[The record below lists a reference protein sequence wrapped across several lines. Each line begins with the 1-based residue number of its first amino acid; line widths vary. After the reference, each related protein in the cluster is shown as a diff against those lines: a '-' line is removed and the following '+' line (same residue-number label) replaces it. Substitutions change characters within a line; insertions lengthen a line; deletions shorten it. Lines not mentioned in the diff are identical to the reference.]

1 MNNMKV
7 LFNDVD
13 RIMRIIYRELC
24 LDYFRIDSVI
34 PENAYCRC
42 LFDLSNEQYRRN
54 VSSRYLQIY
63 PNNYHM
69 DDLEYLLDSLGE
81 ILEKKYGDADA
92 LNLFPFIADC
102 FLKKSKDNLYV
113 DFDNLLEWDGYRNK
127 LDVKLFLAAYNLHH
141 IETPTSSKVNS
152 IIGHNNKQLYDILER
167 NRISE
172 NHMHLKASGYTDDIN
187 WYSFLQLKFSDTT
200 QFSKFI
206 ESQESLREFENEV
219 GKKEDL
225 LEFILKVRLLRVHLT
240 MYIDKPIC
248 CNTRL
253 KKKYNKYLWEII
265 RADDVLNY
273 LDSRGILKETITLE
287 EEQNKYWNE
296 KYQDLNLTKYAAIEL
311 DFYQQIMSYVYSD
324 ESDTEYVRTLF
335 NLYIAGMTIL
345 KFQFVQDNLGMGFTK
360 FKEKEEIKAFFVKNK
375 KEKDD
380 VIQSVFH
387 KYYREKYIKNIE
399 LRITPQGSTS
409 EYIEFIEKLN
419 SMNEQEYDK
428 VKKKLGPND
437 PSLQKIKYG
446 LIVHFIK
453 PLRSKRM
460 TMIEDQGNKRTKIN
474 RDSDILL
481 EALERIEKYTGDLGN
496 AIYDKKEIAHK
507 IVGIDT
513 ANFEKN
519 NRPELFGAAYRKI
532 RAGTTND
539 YVINATY
546 HAGEEFPTLANGL
559 RAIDEVL
566 NFLGYRQND
575 RIGHALAL
583 GINIEDYFHIKRNN
597 IFCSLGDYLD
607 DIVWLYSVLVNSIE
621 NSSLLFFLKDEYEKY
636 KWDFF
641 EKVLSYDEIPSFE
654 DYLSSY
660 HLRGDCPDT
669 HLELSKQ
676 PELSYEKICS
686 RYPYQLNFKFNKHKS
701 AFSNRTARKLF
712 LRYSFDKNYREYAEQ
727 PLHVE
732 ISKNYIFC
740 LEKAQRLIQQKVL
753 NLGVFIEANP
763 SSNKKISYVQKY
775 SEISALNISGS
786 VFGNPDSLELPISIN
801 TDDSTIFLTN
811 LVNEYSVLA
820 ASLLREGYV
829 DKDVYQFVEK
839 LAIASNVHSFVQPY

>member
-24 LDYFRIDSVI
+24 LDYFRIDTVV
-34 PENAYCRC
+34 PEHDYCRR
-42 LFDLSNEQYRRN
+42 LFDLSDEHYRRMI
-54 VSSRYLQIY
+54 SSRYLQVY
-63 PNNYHM
+63 PDNYHM
-69 DDLEYLLDSLGE
+69 DDLEYLLDSLGK
-81 ILEKKYGDADA
+81 ILEKEYGSADA

-113 DFDNLLEWDGYRNK
+113 DFDNLLEWDGFRNK

-141 IETPTSSKVNS
+141 TETSRPSMMNS

-167 NRISE
+167 SRISE

-200 QFSKFI
+200 QFSDFI
-206 ESQESLREFENEV
+206 KSQEAFREFENGI

-225 LEFILKVRLLRVHLT
+225 LEFILKVRLLRVYLT
-240 MYIDKPIC
+240 MYTDKAIC
-248 CNTRL
+248 CNIKL
-253 KKKYNKYLWEII
+253 KKKYSKYLWEIL

-273 LDSRGILKETITLE
+273 LDSRGILKETIALE

-296 KYQDLNLTKYAAIEL
+296 KYQGLNLTKYAAIEL
-311 DFYQQIMSYVYSD
+311 DFYQQIMSYVFSNKN
-324 ESDTEYVRTLF
+324 DTEYVRTIF

-360 FKEKEEIKAFFVKNK
+360 FKEKEEKKAFFVKNK

-419 SMNEQEYDK
+419 SMNDQEYDK

-437 PSLQKIKYG
+437 PSLQKINYG

-453 PLRSKRM
+453 PLRSKHM
-460 TMIEDQGNKRTKIN
+460 SMIEDQVNKRTEIR
-474 RDSDILL
+474 RDSDILFD
-481 EALERIEKYTGDLGN
+481 ALEKIEKYTNDSGN
-496 AIYDKKEIAHK
+496 AVYDKKEIAHK

-532 RAGTTND
+532 RAGTPNH

-546 HAGEEFPTLANGL
+546 HVGEEFPTLANGL

-566 NFLGYRQND
+566 SFLDYRQND

-583 GINIEDYFHIKRNN
+583 GINIEDYFHTKRNN

-607 DIVWLYSVLVNSIE
+607 DIVWLYSTLVDSTE

-641 EKVLSYDEIPSFE
+641 EKFLPYNEIPNFE

-660 HLRGDCPDT
+660 YLRGDCPDT
-669 HLELSKQ
+669 HLELSKKF
-676 PELSYEKICS
+676 ELSYEAICS
-686 RYPYQLNFKFNKHKS
+686 RYPYQINSKFKHHKS
-701 AFSNRTARKLF
+701 AFMNQTARQLF
-712 LRYSFDKNYREYAEQ
+712 LRYSFDGNYREYAER
-727 PLHVE
+727 PFHVE
-732 ISKNYIFC
+732 ISENYVRC
-740 LEKAQRLIQQKVL
+740 LKKAQRLLQQKVL
-753 NLGVFIEANP
+753 DVGVFIEANP

-811 LVNEYSVLA
+811 LVNEYSVIA
-820 ASLLREGYV
+820 ASLLREGYS
-829 DKDVYQFVEK
+829 DKDVYQFIEK
-839 LAIASNVHSFVQPY
+839 LAIASNVHSFVQPN